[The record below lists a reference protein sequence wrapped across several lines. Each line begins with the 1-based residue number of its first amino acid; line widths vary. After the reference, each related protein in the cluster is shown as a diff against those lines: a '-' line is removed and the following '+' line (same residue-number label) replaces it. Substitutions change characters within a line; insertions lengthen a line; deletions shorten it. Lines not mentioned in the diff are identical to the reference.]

1 MCIRDSIGLT
11 RSLAKELG
19 PRGIRVNVVALGVIE
34 TEAMAALPDDVRTQ
48 MRERYEAKT
57 ALGRLGTP
65 TEVGQAILFLA
76 SPLSSYVTG
85 ATLNVDGGI
94 S

>member
-1 MCIRDSIGLT
+1 
-11 RSLAKELG
+11 
-19 PRGIRVNVVALGVIE
+19 
-34 TEAMAALPDDVRTQ
+34 